1 MKKFIRLMPLIVKEQ
16 CLTRSSEIHVVD
28 VIGTLVRVDRP
39 LGWVPTH
46 KPVLGCRGAD
56 SMSRLERG
64 TKRDR
69 KPTARR
75 TLQTAVR
82 FLADHVSSTG
92 TSSPRLPRISAA

>member
-28 VIGTLVRVDRP
+28 VIGTVVRVDRP

-75 TLQTAVR
+75 TLQTERRLHPFSVFRAETH
-82 FLADHVSSTG
+82 ADK
-92 TSSPRLPRISAA
+92 L